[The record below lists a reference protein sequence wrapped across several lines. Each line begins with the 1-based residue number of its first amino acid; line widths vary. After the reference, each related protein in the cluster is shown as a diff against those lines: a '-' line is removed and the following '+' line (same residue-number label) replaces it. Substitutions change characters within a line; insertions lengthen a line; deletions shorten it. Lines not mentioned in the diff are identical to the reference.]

1 MISLDA
7 FSKNCRKVKKQ
18 STQTEA
24 AALKKKTEDKNI
36 VQDSEVETTEILYK
50 ME

>member
-18 STQTEA
+18 NIQTEGV
-24 AALKKKTEDKNI
+24 ALKKTENKNI
-36 VQDSEVETTEILYK
+36 VQDSEVETTEILYRMK
-50 ME
+50 